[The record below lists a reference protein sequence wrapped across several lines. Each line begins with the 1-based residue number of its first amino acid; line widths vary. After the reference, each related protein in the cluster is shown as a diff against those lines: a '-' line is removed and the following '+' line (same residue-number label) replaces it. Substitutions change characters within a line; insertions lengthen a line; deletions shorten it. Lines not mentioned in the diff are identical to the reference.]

1 MSGPFAR
8 KALSPPALPANHNN
22 GIYRSIRIR
31 HPAYPN
37 SASDLLLLS
46 ATDGDDWN
54 GLDFDVAR
62 AACSIVTTVGWDKG
76 VFAVQSEASSGAL
89 SAVERP
95 ADGILRESVYF
106 WCRLSE
112 GAIDP
117 DVRTDKYPV
126 YASFHHWRFPHSDL
140 PEPWRSVALP
150 ENIHPTNSVPLAGKQ
165 AVVARDGSCR
175 ITAVIDA
182 CETAHVI
189 PYSER
194 NWFAS
199 NQMIQYVREPMAHLP
214 IDDERNLILLRRD
227 LHFLFDRNRYVFVPK
242 RLPPLPSAS
251 SQSPSLAI
259 AIHIL
264 QPKGSIQL
272 VDTYHNCLTQP
283 LRGLSPEMLFAR
295 FAWALFHEEIVTFF
309 RADEAVVVRTWDKA
323 AGCVKDDT
331 LRANAVARIAQ
342 VFEPAGTRSRSGSP
356 RKRALLSR
364 DRESQDR
371 DLCEESDLDWDE
383 ENGWDAE
390 GDDKEEAA
398 DQRLRGRRR
407 FRSSPTYSHQ
417 VSRNAGEPPSL
428 VGSLVST
435 VFIASHGPAFVE
447 SAEDAHIP
455 TRKRSRECYGQGSCG
470 GRGKAART
478 KGPEDKILS

>member
-22 GIYRSIRIR
+22 GIYRCIRIR
-31 HPAYPN
+31 HPAYPT
-37 SASDLLLLS
+37 SAPDLLRLS

-76 VFAVQSEASSGAL
+76 VFAVQSDASSGAL

-106 WCRLSE
+106 WCRLSN

-140 PEPWRSVALP
+140 PEPWRSITMP
-150 ENIHPTNSVPLAGKQ
+150 ENIHPMNSVPLAGKQ

-175 ITAVIDA
+175 ITGFIDA
-182 CETAHVI
+182 CEAAHVI

-194 NWFAS
+194 DWFAS
-199 NQMIQYVREPMAHLP
+199 NQMVQYVWQTMAHLP

-227 LHFLFDRNRYVFVPK
+227 LHFLFDRNRYVFVP
-242 RLPPLPSAS
+242 RRPPPLPFAS

-259 AIHIL
+259 AVHVL
-264 QPKGSIQL
+264 QPMGSSQL
-272 VDTYHNCLTQP
+272 VNTYHNCLTQP

-309 RADEAVVVRTWDKA
+309 RVHKEVVVRTWDEA
-323 AGCVKDDT
+323 ADCVKDVT
-331 LRANAVARIAQ
+331 LRANAVARIAR
-342 VFEPAGTRSRSGSP
+342 VFEPAGTRSRSDSP
-356 RKRALLSR
+356 RKRALSSR

-371 DLCEESDLDWDE
+371 DLCDELDPDWDE
-383 ENGWDAE
+383 EDGWDSE
-390 GDDKEEAA
+390 GNYEEEAA
-398 DQRLRGRRR
+398 DQWLRGRRR
-407 FRSSPTYSHQ
+407 FRSPPTHSHQ

-428 VGSLVST
+428 VGSLAST
-435 VFIASHGPAFVE
+435 VSIASHAPAFVE

-478 KGPEDKILS
+478 EGP